1 MTDQT
6 SHNSLYSL
14 SNEVERVIQDV
25 VFADGG
31 LSPELE
37 QQLDKISGDFKAK
50 AGNIAKWCLNLDA
63 NVPGLEQEITRLQKR
78 LKVQGNLNQ
87 RLKNYIK
94 YCMENAGLHK
104 LDMATFTISIAKNP
118 PSVEVV
124 TEELLPS
131 KYIRVVQTQSVDKK
145 QLLQDLKDGE
155 KIEGAALIT
164 DKTRLT
170 IR

>member
-14 SNEVERVIQDV
+14 SNEVEKVIQEV
-25 VFADGG
+25 VFADGE
-31 LSPELE
+31 LSPDLE

-104 LDMATFTISIAKNP
+104 LDMGTFTISIAKNP

-155 KIEGAALIT
+155 KIEGAVLIT

>member
-14 SNEVERVIQDV
+14 SNEVEKVIQEV
-25 VFADGG
+25 VFADGE

-37 QQLDKISGDFKAK
+37 WQLDKISGNFKAK

-63 NVPGLEQEITRLQKR
+63 NVPGLEQEIKRLQNRLRVQNNLRTRLT
-78 LKVQGNLNQ
+78 
-87 RLKNYIK
+87 NYIK
-94 YCMENAGLHK
+94 FCMENAGLHK
-104 LDMATFTISIAKNP
+104 LDMGTFTISIDKNP
-118 PSVEVV
+118 PSVGVI

-155 KIEGAALIT
+155 KIEGAVLIT